1 MKYNKLILS
10 PSSCRLP
17 ECLWVNE
24 NKHVDIENRGV
35 VTRGKGSW
43 GREKW
48 VKGGQLY
55 GDHVETKLLVMSTLQ
70 CIQELK

>member
-1 MKYNKLILS
+1 MADKQNKI
-10 PSSCRLP
+10 
-17 ECLWVNE
+17 NE
-24 NKHVDIENRGV
+24 QPKISKSKHVDLEDRV